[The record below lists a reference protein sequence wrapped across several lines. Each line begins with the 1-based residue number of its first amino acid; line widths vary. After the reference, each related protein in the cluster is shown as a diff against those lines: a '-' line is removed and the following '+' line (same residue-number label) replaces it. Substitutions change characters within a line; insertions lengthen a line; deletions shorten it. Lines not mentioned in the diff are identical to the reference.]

1 VRSCLR
7 ELSHP
12 LERRRPQ
19 HHRRRITRELAKLVT
34 DLSNLHG
41 ILWHWYRN
49 GVKPQTVRLPKTAGA
64 DIVKMTQKFVRSLP

>member
-1 VRSCLR
+1 
-7 ELSHP
+7 
-12 LERRRPQ
+12 
-19 HHRRRITRELAKLVT
+19 VT

-49 GVKPQTVRLPKTAGA
+49 GVKPQTVRLRKTAGA